1 MSEVGL
7 FPTLKR
13 AWKDMDKQLLIS
25 TFLLLIIGLLSIV
38 SASSRETVSR
48 YEYSTY
54 HFFFKQLFMIV
65 VGLVASIVILLIP
78 TKYYYKFSFILWFAI
93 IIVLIVMLLIVDP
106 ERGSVNWIPIPGIG
120 KVQPSEFAKP
130 ILIVAL
136 SLLFEGASRKGYEKR
151 DIYGINFLFRWAV
164 IGCLIP
170 IIVFIQGD
178 LGTCLILFGISGIM
192 FFASPI
198 SVKNKSRITLG
209 LIGVLCVGLLGI
221 KLVRGYL
228 LTEEQY
234 SRLNY
239 FNPCARYEDDGYQ
252 VCNGLI
258 AINNGG
264 FKGLGIGKSQQKYSY
279 IPDPHTDSIYT
290 IIVEENGFVMGTI
303 IIIIYMWMMF
313 RIYRISRKAN
323 TARGKYLAF
332 GALVYLALHVIFNLG
347 GMLAVLPLTGVPLPL
362 LSYGG
367 SFTISFL
374 CMIAIVQLVNIET
387 KNKMIRISDKI

>member
-1 MSEVGL
+1 MIENGL
-7 FPTLKR
+7 IPSLKR

-25 TFLLLIIGLLSIV
+25 TVLLLIIGLLSIV

-54 HFFFKQLFMIV
+54 HFFFKQLFMI
-65 VGLVASIVILLIP
+65 GAGTVASIVILVVQ
-78 TKYYYKFSFILWFAI
+78 TKKYYKFASILWAGI
-93 IIVLIVMLLIVDP
+93 ILLLIIMLLTIDP
-106 ERGSVNWIPIPGIG
+106 ERGSINWITIPLIG

-130 ILIVAL
+130 IMIVAL
-136 SLLFEGASRKGYEKR
+136 SLLFEGASRKGYEKK
-151 DIYGINFLFRWAV
+151 DPYGFNFLFRWIV
-164 IGCLIP
+164 VGCIIP
-170 IIVFIQGD
+170 IIVFMQGD

-192 FFASPI
+192 FLSSPI
-198 SVKNKSRITLG
+198 SVKNKAKIILG
-209 LIGVLCVGLLGI
+209 LIGVLVVGLLGL
-221 KLVRGYL
+221 KLVRGFL
-228 LTEEQY
+228 LTDEQY

-239 FNPCARYEDDGYQ
+239 FNPCDRYEDDGYQ

-279 IPDPHTDSIYT
+279 IPDPHTDSIFT
-290 IIVEENGFVMGTI
+290 IIVEESGFVMGTI
-303 IIIIYMWMMF
+303 IIILYAWMML
-313 RIYRISRKAN
+313 RIYRIARRAN
-323 TARGKYLAF
+323 TVRGKFLAF

-347 GMLAVLPLTGVPLPL
+347 GMLAILPLTGVPLPL

-374 CMIAIVQLVNIET
+374 GMLAVVQVVNIET
-387 KNKMIRISDKI
+387 KNKFIRLSDKI